1 MSEDSGEVTRL
12 LVRLRDGDD
21 GALEHLVSFVYAEMR
36 RVASGLIRRESSG
49 HTLRATD
56 VVHEAYLRLFDGDR
70 LAWDDRRHF
79 FGSAAIAMR
88 RVLVDHARRANAG
101 KRIPK
106 DELVPIDVA
115 DGESGQRLDVDI
127 LALDQALARLTE
139 LAPRQAQIVELRY
152 FAGLTESEVAELLD
166 ISRGT
171 VTREWRIARLW
182 LRREIEP

>member
-1 MSEDSGEVTRL
+1 MPENNGEVTQL
-12 LVRLRDGDD
+12 LERLRDGEDD
-21 GALEHLVSFVYAEMR
+21 ALEHLVSFVYAELR

-56 VVHEAYLRLFDGDR
+56 VVHEAYLRLFDSGN

-88 RVLVDHARRANAG
+88 RVLVDHARRASAG

-106 DELVPIDVA
+106 DEMVPIDVA
-115 DGESGQRLDVDI
+115 DGDSGQLLDVDI
-127 LALDQALARLTE
+127 LALDQALTRLAE
-139 LAPRQAQIVELRY
+139 LAPRQARIVDLRY

-171 VTREWRIARLW
+171 VTREWRIARVW
-182 LRREIEP
+182 LRREIER